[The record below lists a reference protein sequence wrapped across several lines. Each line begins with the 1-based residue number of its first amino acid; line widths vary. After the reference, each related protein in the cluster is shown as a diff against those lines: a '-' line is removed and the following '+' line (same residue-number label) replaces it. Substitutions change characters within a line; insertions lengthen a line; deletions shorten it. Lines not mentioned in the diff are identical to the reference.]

1 MYTSTKTFTG
11 LPCAHRQWRDEGHCS
26 LVHGYDRTVIMTFG
40 CSETDEKEWVVDFG
54 GLKEVKKWLE
64 EKFDHTLLIN
74 EDDPMRHVFEEH
86 DGKLWRL
93 TIMPNI
99 GMEGSAK
106 YIFDHVDPMIKEMT
120 NDRCWVVSVECRENV
135 KKSAIYTNE
144 RPMLTIKEG

>member
-64 EKFDHTLLIN
+64 EKN
-74 EDDPMRHVFEEH
+74 A
-86 DGKLWRL
+86 WRV
-93 TIMPNI
+93 M
-99 GMEGSAK
+99 S
-106 YIFDHVDPMIKEMT
+106 
-120 NDRCWVVSVECRENV
+120 NV
-135 KKSAIYTNE
+135 KTEKDTRRLAKL
-144 RPMLTIKEG
+144 MKED

>member
-26 LVHGYDRTVIMTFG
+26 LVDGYDRTVIMTFG

-135 KKSAIYTNE
+135 KNSAIYTNE